1 MDDCNTLRRKLT
13 KALQPTHIVVTNFS
27 DQHAGH
33 AGSPNSGRSHF
44 RVEIRAECLANLPR
58 VQAHQRI
65 YQVLDEEIASHIH
78 ALEIVL
84 LKHS

>member
-1 MDDCNTLRRKLT
+1 MDDCEQIKSRLNAALT
-13 KALQPTHIVVTNFS
+13 PEYLEVSNFS

-44 RVEIRAECLANLPR
+44 RLVIRSQTLNALPR
-58 VQAHQRI
+58 VAAHQRI
-65 YQVLDEEIASHIH
+65 YAALETEMAEHIH

-84 LKHS
+84 LK